1 MTGTRS
7 TPSDGPDI
15 TLLLKQASSGDDAA
29 FSEVA
34 EWAYDRLEE
43 LAARRLRKR
52 YGGDLR
58 GVTLEPAAV
67 VNETFLK
74 FLWNPIGFDNR
85 QHFLGFAS
93 KVMLRVLID
102 YDRRRS
108 AEKRGGAA
116 IHVTLSGVEPG
127 VEPGAEPSP
136 FTVAALGEALEM
148 LDELDQRKAAVAKSR
163 LLWGLESAEIA
174 ELLEVSVPTVERD
187 WRFVRSWLQVRIK
200 EEQ

>member
-1 MTGTRS
+1 MNPVGSNRS
-7 TPSDGPDI
+7 RDPDI
-15 TLLLKQASSGDDAA
+15 TLLLKQASDGDARA
-29 FSEVA
+29 FGAVA
-34 EWAYDRLEE
+34 DWAYDRLEE
-43 LAARRLRKR
+43 LAARRLRNR

-74 FLWNPIGFDNR
+74 FLWEPVGFDNR
-85 QHFLGFAS
+85 QHFLGFVS

-102 YDRRRS
+102 YDRRRG
-108 AEKRGGAA
+108 AAKRGGAA
-116 IHVTLSGVEPG
+116 IRVTLSG
-127 VEPGAEPSP
+127 AEATAVPAP
-136 FTVAALGEALEM
+136 FTVAALSEALEM

-163 LLWGLESAEIA
+163 LLWGLENAEIA

-187 WRFVRSWLQVRIK
+187 WRFVRSWLQVRLK